1 MDHNVGWAF
10 GLPHIVFDEFVIS
23 ISVFSMDISTK
34 WV

>member
-23 ISVFSMDISTK
+23 INAFSMEISTK
-34 WV
+34 RV

>member
-10 GLPHIVFDEFVIS
+10 GLPHIVFDAFVIS
-23 ISVFSMDISTK
+23 ISVFSMEMSTI